1 MYKNGTMHIAEGC
14 HYSLDDFKTQ
24 LNNNVLVVGGSG
36 TGKTRTIVT
45 PNLHEASGSYLV
57 SDPKGYLYKQYA
69 GYLQTKGYKVVLVD
83 FTHPEKSVHYN
94 PMHNI
99 HSTQDILKIASVL
112 VNAKISAGVDPYW
125 DSMTII
131 LLSAIIAYMLETGY
145 QPCNFSSVLK
155 LVREGERINDDCKTS
170 KLSDRFDALKKQ
182 NSDSWACA
190 QFENVNQTP
199 HKTYDTI
206 RSTLA
211 AKFASFDTQEIQHMM
226 NGNDIDFTAV
236 GREKTTVF
244 VTVSDNDR
252 SMDSL
257 VNLFFTQAMQS
268 LCDYADNNCE
278 HNRLPT
284 PVRFILDDFATNCTI
299 DGFPRMISA
308 IRSRGISVMLI
319 IQAES
324 QLRQGYGFDDKTIIS
339 NCDTYAYLGGNDV
352 ETAQAISV
360 RCNKPLRQVLNMPVG
375 SCWVFRRGAQPVFT
389 KLLNF
394 RDHIQEMSP

>member
-57 SDPKGYLYKQYA
+57 SDPKGCLYKQYA

-112 VNAKISAGVDPYW
+112 VNTKISAGVDPYW
-125 DSMTII
+125 DSMT
-131 LLSAIIAYMLETGY
+131 LMMLSAIIAYMIETDY
-145 QPCNFSSVLK
+145 QPCNFASILK
-155 LVREGERINDDCKTS
+155 LVREGGRFNDETKES
-170 KLSDRFDALKKQ
+170 PLSGRFEKLK
-182 NSDSWACA
+182 NNNPNSWACA

-211 AKFASFDTQEIQHMM
+211 AKFASFDTQELQSMM
-226 NGNDIDFTAV
+226 EENDIDFAAI
-236 GREKTTVF
+236 GQEKTAVF
-244 VTVSDNDR
+244 VTVSDTDR

-375 SCWVFRRGAQPVFT
+375 SCWVFRRGVQPVFT

-394 RDHIQEMSP
+394 REHIQEMSP

>member
-45 PNLHEASGSYLV
+45 PNLHEASGSYLI

-69 GYLQTKGYKVVLVD
+69 GYLQTKGYQVVLVD

-94 PMHNI
+94 PMYNI

-112 VNAKISAGVDPYW
+112 VNAKISVGVDPYW
-125 DSMTII
+125 DSMT
-131 LLSAIIAYMLETGY
+131 LMMLSAIIAYMIETDY
-145 QPCNFSSVLK
+145 QPCNFASILK
-155 LVREGERINDDCKTS
+155 LVREGGRFNDETKES
-170 KLSDRFDALKKQ
+170 PLSGRFEKLK
-182 NSDSWACA
+182 NNNPDSWACA

-226 NGNDIDFTAV
+226 NGNDVDFTAV
-236 GREKTTVF
+236 GREKTVVF

-278 HNRLPT
+278 HNRLPI

-352 ETAQAISV
+352 ETAQAISI